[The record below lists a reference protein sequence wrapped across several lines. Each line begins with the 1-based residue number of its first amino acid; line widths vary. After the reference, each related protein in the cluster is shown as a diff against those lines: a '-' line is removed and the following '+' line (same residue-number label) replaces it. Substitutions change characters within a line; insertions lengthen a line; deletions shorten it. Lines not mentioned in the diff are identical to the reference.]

1 MVTRIEFGS
10 RDAAN
15 NIRNDSQFRGF
26 LADSDDARTAT
37 VVLKDATPQPAVDE
51 IVGAAADSKSHEAN
65 KAGQV
70 DLTRRERNQIDFS
83 RSGMNVPKAR
93 SIKAIAQQEGVSDWI
108 HRADFTLSVDEN
120 RRILK
125 RGKRE
130 GGGQR
135 GGRDR
140 ESDTEVD
147 RRLADAYQEQQQ
159 NELGRAKDF
168 ALLETDT
175 EAQGF
180 LSEQGSVGDVF
191 DVGFNRTDDDRLEG
205 YGEDYDRLEERHEN
219 RPERAQTLDEKQ
231 TAPVTRDP
239 VQWTNNP
246 GAWDFPGID
255 TVQPQELHEQRSDH
269 AQAVDERDLAPIAD
283 TREQWAMH
291 PDEYDWLGVDTPN
304 EPVRDEPRE
313 SASSGGE
320 FFREIDGQRMPA
332 SVALE
337 DDPVSG
343 GGQRVD
349 APGLAP
355 GDLEGEFDESIG
367 MSSTNE
373 PFGLAGG
380 EEADMAFVQAEE
392 ERAQGGGLGGFTDDR
407 AREGQLT
414 DFGMETDAT
423 QHRESRQA
431 EEQASMFG
439 VDDRESVSRGTGNDS
454 DSGEQQGFEVFGGGV
469 RENETLF

>member
-239 VQWTNNP
+239 CSGQT
-246 GAWDFPGID
+246 
-255 TVQPQELHEQRSDH
+255 T
-269 AQAVDERDLAPIAD
+269 
-283 TREQWAMH
+283 
-291 PDEYDWLGVDTPN
+291 
-304 EPVRDEPRE
+304 PVRGTSPASTPCSHKNCTNSEATTPRP
-313 SASSGGE
+313 STSATSPRSPIPASSGRCIPTSTTGSASTRQTSQCE
-320 FFREIDGQRMPA
+320 TSRERRRRVVA
-332 SVALE
+332 SSSVRSTGSE
-337 DDPVSG
+337 CRRVS
-343 GGQRVD
+343 RSRTIPCLAAVSVSTT
-349 APGLAP
+349 PGLAP

-439 VDDRESVSRGTGNDS
+439 VDDRESVSRGAGNDS
-454 DSGEQQGFEVFGGGV
+454 DSGEQQGFELFGGGV